1 MLPLS
6 LSRVCRSSWFLGRAG
21 TLAIATV
28 AMSLGLVGCGGGGG
42 GSGDSKS
49 AVGSGGSQAAA
60 QAVAKPESDV
70 EAHRFLVQATFGPRA
85 EDIARV
91 RDVGYAQWIDEQFAS
106 PVMSS
111 HLAVVDTSAALRG
124 RVAGSAELI
133 YSWWTHAI
141 QDHSAQLRHKTAY
154 ALSQIFVVSSIPF
167 DDTRTVASYL
177 DMLTARSD
185 GSYRDLLEA
194 VALHPAMGQYLSH
207 LGNRKEDGHGRVP
220 DENFAREVMQ
230 LFSIGL
236 YELDDAGNPKMV
248 NGQHVETYS
257 SEDIKGLARVFTG
270 FSWEWPSAKSALEWW
285 KCFWRATECKVASQ
299 RVTAMTAYGSEHSLV
314 QKAFLGV
321 TVPAQSSAAP
331 RASLKV
337 ALDRLANHPNTAP
350 FISRQLIQRLVTSNP
365 SNQYVTDVTRTFRA
379 TGGNLK
385 AVVKEILLH
394 PEARRTASAQSP
406 ANTFGKVREPILR
419 LAHLMR
425 VVPHTSAQ
433 YAGNASSGF
442 YLLTDT
448 SDPGTQLGQSPMR
461 APSVFNFYRPGYR
474 PPQTLV
480 ADQGL
485 VAPEMQITTETSVL
499 GYANFVAQIL
509 SGGWGEWN
517 ATLSR
522 PDVLFDFNP
531 WTAEASNASS
541 LIDAVS
547 TRLLGQALAEPVR
560 AQAIAALETL
570 PGNSAYQKRQ
580 RVQAAILL
588 VAVSP
593 DFSVQH

>member
-1 MLPLS
+1 M
-6 LSRVCRSSWFLGRAG
+6 
-21 TLAIATV
+21 
-28 AMSLGLVGCGGGGG
+28 
-42 GSGDSKS
+42 
-49 AVGSGGSQAAA
+49 A
-60 QAVAKPESDV
+60 QAVAKPESND
-70 EAHRFLVQATFGPRA
+70 EAHRFLVQATFGPRDA
-85 EDIARV
+85 DIARV
-91 RDVGYAQWIDEQFAS
+91 RDIGYARWIDEQFAS

-111 HLAVVDTSAALRG
+111 HVSLVDSAAAFRA
-124 RVAGSAELI
+124 RVPTNSDMI

-141 QDHSAQLRHKTAY
+141 QDHTAQLRHKTAY
-154 ALSQIFVVSSIPF
+154 ALSQIFVVSTIPF

-177 DMLTARSD
+177 DMLTVRAD
-185 GSYRDLLEA
+185 GRYRDLLEA

-236 YELDDAGNPKMV
+236 YELDDAGNPKVV
-248 NGQHVETYS
+248 NGQQVETYS
-257 SEDIKGLARVFTG
+257 SDDIKGLARVFTG
-270 FSWEWPSAKSALEWW
+270 FSWQWPSAKSALEWW
-285 KCFWRATECKVASQ
+285 KCFWRAAECKEASQ
-299 RVTAMTAYGSEHSLV
+299 RVSAMTPYGNEHSVL

-321 TVPAQSSAAP
+321 SVPAQSSADP

-365 SNQYVTDVTRTFRA
+365 SDQYVIDITRTFRA

-385 AVVKEILLH
+385 AVVKDILLH
-394 PEARRTASAQSP
+394 PEARRLSSAQSP
-406 ANTFGKVREPILR
+406 AHTFGKLREPLLR

-425 VVPHTSAQ
+425 AIPHTSAQ
-433 YAGNASSGF
+433 YTGNGSASV
-442 YLLTDT
+442 YLVTDT
-448 SDPGTQLGQSPMR
+448 SDPGTQLGQAPMR

-509 SGGWGEWN
+509 EGGWGEWN

-522 PDVLFDFNP
+522 PDVLFDFST
-531 WTAEASNASS
+531 WTGVASS
-541 LIDAVS
+541 PSGLIDALS
-547 TRLLGQALAEPVR
+547 SRLIGRPLDEPIR
-560 AQAIAALETL
+560 AQAIAALEAM
-570 PGNSAYQKRQ
+570 PGTSSYQKRQ
-580 RVQAAILL
+580 RIQAAILL